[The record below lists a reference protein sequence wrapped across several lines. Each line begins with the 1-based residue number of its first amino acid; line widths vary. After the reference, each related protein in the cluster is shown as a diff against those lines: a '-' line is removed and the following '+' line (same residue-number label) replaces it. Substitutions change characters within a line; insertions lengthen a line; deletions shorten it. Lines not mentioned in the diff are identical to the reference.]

1 MRADTRQACAVG
13 GAVKH
18 NKARA
23 RITVQLHDD
32 DMRRLEVL
40 AAYEQEALSVVVRRL
55 LRKAMQDALAARP
68 LADTP

>member
-1 MRADTRQACAVG
+1 MRADARPACAVG

-23 RITVQLHDD
+23 RITVQLPDD
-32 DMRRLEVL
+32 DMRRLEAL

-55 LRKAMQDALAARP
+55 LRKAMRNAVAARR
-68 LADTP
+68 AKS